1 MPKSIRWICKANK
14 FQENEKKLKSISLK
28 IELKKAFILYLCKNT
43 CIQVLMSV
51 YQLARDFALQTNRV
65 LFITGKAGTGKTTFL
80 HRLKEES
87 IKQIAVV
94 APTGVAAINA
104 GGSTMHSFFQLP
116 FSPFIPT
123 PEGRRELIAK
133 LRMFGQKRNV
143 LRELEL
149 LVIDEISMV
158 RADLLDAM
166 DTVLRHVRYRPDE
179 PFGGVQ
185 VIFIGDMFQL
195 SPVAKQDEWQILSQF
210 YKGIYFF
217 NSHVLKQTPLLH
229 IEFDTIFRQSNET
242 FISLLNEVRNSALTE
257 TGLQLLQSRYNPA
270 FQPPEDDT
278 YITLTTHNYKAD
290 AINAHELTKIKSP
303 VRRYEAVIK
312 GDFPERNFPVERT
325 LELKEGAKVMFMKND
340 TEMIRRFYNGKIGV
354 ITALHDDYVTVQ
366 CPGDNETI
374 DLSPM
379 IWENMSYTVNKET
392 TQLEEKID
400 GIFTQLPLR
409 LAWAITIHK
418 SQGLTFDK
426 VVVDAGAAFAA
437 GQVYV
442 ALSRCRTLEGLV
454 LKSHIDSDCLLNEA
468 EIRSFSQTQHSHDEL
483 SSQFGISQQKYKD
496 QLLMNLYNFSP
507 LRKMAHDI
515 LVDTEKVSE
524 SFNDETIPFLESI
537 KEKAMLLADV
547 SEKFRAQLS
556 KILSVNDVQKL
567 SERLQASSS
576 YFSEELEVFL
586 ELMKSSP
593 ATTDNRSNA
602 RQYENDL
609 LALYTLAA
617 QKKHLINGL
626 NSDFTIEHYFSLR
639 KNFVFLPPS
648 IKAYAT
654 VHSEKI
660 TSRHPDLLRTL
671 TQARNHIAEQIG
683 MPVYIVAKTKS
694 LIEMAEYL
702 PLTRKELL
710 HIHGFGKVT
719 AEKYGDA
726 FLQEIADY
734 CNEHGIAS
742 RMDLIEK
749 TEKEKKPA
757 KKKGES
763 ARETLAMFESGKN
776 IEEIAKERNLA
787 ASTIAGHLARFV
799 ANGTLDFHRFVSH
812 EQYEK
817 ALKILKDK
825 EENVSVFATLS
836 PYFSQVEIRLMNAWI
851 SKKSE

>member
-1 MPKSIRWICKANK
+1 
-14 FQENEKKLKSISLK
+14 
-28 IELKKAFILYLCKNT
+28 
-43 CIQVLMSV
+43 MSV

-87 IKQIAVV
+87 AKQIAVV

-104 GGSTMHSFFQLP
+104 GGTTMHSFFQLP
-116 FSPFIPT
+116 FAPFIPT
-123 PEGRRELIAK
+123 PEGRRELIGK

-158 RADLLDAM
+158 RADVLDAM
-166 DTVLRHVRYRPDE
+166 DTILRHVRYRPDE

-217 NSHVLKQTPLLH
+217 NSHVLQQTPLLH

-242 FISLLNEVRNSALTE
+242 FISLLNEVRNSALSE
-257 TGLQLLQSRYNPA
+257 NGLKLLQGRYNPA
-270 FQPPEDDT
+270 FRPPADDT

-290 AINAHELTKIKSP
+290 AINAEELAKIKSP
-303 VRRYEAVIK
+303 VHRYEAVVK

-325 LELKEGAKVMFMKND
+325 LELKVGAKVMFMKND
-340 TEMIRRFYNGKIGV
+340 TEAVRRFYNGKIGV
-354 ITALHDDYVTVQ
+354 ITEMHDDYVTIQ
-366 CPGDNETI
+366 CPGDTEPI

-426 VVVDAGAAFAA
+426 VVVDAGSAFAA

-454 LKSHIDSDCLLNEA
+454 LKSHIGSDCLLNEA
-468 EIRSFSQTQHSHDEL
+468 EIQSFSQAHHSRDEL
-483 SSQFGISQQKYKD
+483 SSQFGTSQQQYKE

-507 LRKMAHDI
+507 LRKMAHEL

-524 SFNDETIPFLESI
+524 SFNDETIPFLQAV
-537 KEKAMLLADV
+537 KQKAMQLADV
-547 SEKFRAQLS
+547 SEKFRTQLA
-556 KILSVNDVQKL
+556 KIILANDTRKL
-567 SERLQASSS
+567 SERLQASSA
-576 YFSEELEVFL
+576 YFSEELDVFL
-586 ELMKSSP
+586 ELIKSSP
-593 ATTDNRSNA
+593 ATTDNRTNGK
-602 RQYENDL
+602 QYENDL
-609 LALYTLAA
+609 SALYTLAA
-617 QKKHLINGL
+617 QKKHLIKGFKA
-626 NSDFTIEHYFSLR
+626 DFSIEKYFSLR
-639 KNFVFLPPS
+639 KSFVFLPPS

-660 TSRHPDLLRTL
+660 TSKHPDLLRTL
-671 TQARNHIAEQIG
+671 TQTRNHIAEQLG
-683 MPVYIVAKTKS
+683 MPVYVVAKTKS
-694 LIEMAEYL
+694 LVEMSEVL
-702 PLTRKELL
+702 PLTQKELL
-710 HIHGFGKVT
+710 LIHGFGKRT
-719 AEKYGDA
+719 AEKYGDD
-726 FLQEIADY
+726 FLDEINDY
-734 CNEHGIAS
+734 CREHGIPS
-742 RMDLIEK
+742 RMEMLFK
-749 TEKEKKPA
+749 SEKEKKPA
-757 KKKGES
+757 KKKGDS
-763 ARETLAMFESGKN
+763 ARETLAMFEGGKS
-776 IEEIAKERNLA
+776 IEEIAKERNLT

-799 ANGTLDFHRFVSH
+799 VDGTLDLHRFVSV

-817 ALKILKDK
+817 ALEILKDK
-825 EENVSVFATLS
+825 DKNVSVFGALS
-836 PYFSQVEIRLMNAWI
+836 PYFSQVEITFINAWLR
-851 SKKSE
+851 KQNNAV